1 MPGSVNPAEDGVAVP
16 EPEPMIYRPIFWAG
30 THGIGEPPRYGGWG
44 GAQADAT
51 PYGLR
56 PAVAGTFY
64 ETGIGVLANS
74 RIEVRN
80 AGFARFDAM
89 VGVDDSAR
97 DRSQPVTFLVYGDG
111 KLLARSRP
119 MRFGQAPA
127 ALSASVRGVELI
139 EIVARSAGP
148 RGQSFP
154 VVWGNAALTR

>member
-1 MPGSVNPAEDGVAVP
+1 VNPAEDGVAVP

-44 GAQADAT
+44 GVQADAT

-56 PAVAGTFY
+56 LAVAGRSY

-80 AGFARFDAM
+80 AGFRPLRGHGRGRRFRTRPQPSGDLPGLWGWQAARAVAADA
-89 VGVDDSAR
+89 R
-97 DRSQPVTFLVYGDG
+97 
-111 KLLARSRP
+111 LARRP
-119 MRFGQAPA
+119 RALTAPVA
-127 ALSASVRGVELI
+127 GVRLI

-148 RGQSFP
+148 RGQGFP
-154 VVWGNAALTR
+154 VGLG

>member
-1 MPGSVNPAEDGVAVP
+1 
-16 EPEPMIYRPIFWAG
+16 MIYRPIFWAG
-30 THGIGEPPRYGGWG
+30 THGIGELPRYGGWG

-56 PAVAGTFY
+56 LAVAGTSY
-64 ETGIGVLANS
+64 ETGIGVLADS

-97 DRSQPVTFLVYGDG
+97 DRAHPVTFLVYGDG
-111 KLLARSRP
+111 RLLARSPP

-127 ALSASVRGVELI
+127 ALTAAVGGVKLI

-148 RGQSFP
+148 PGRSFS
-154 VVWGNAALTR
+154 VVWGDAALTR

>member
-1 MPGSVNPAEDGVAVP
+1 MPGKVNPAEDGVVVP

-30 THGIGEPPRYGGWG
+30 THGLGELPRYAGWG

-56 PAVAGTFY
+56 LAVAGAVY

-97 DRSQPVTFLVYGDG
+97 GRSQPVTFLVYGDG
-111 KLLARSRP
+111 KLLARSQP
-119 MRFGQAPA
+119 MQFGQAPA
-127 ALSASVRGVELI
+127 ALTAAVKGVGLI
-139 EIVARSAGP
+139 EIVARSSGP

-154 VVWGNAALTR
+154 VVWGDAALTK